1 MARFAAIAL
10 CFLAT
15 AAAAEDRGVF
25 LVDNAGTEV
34 RVATIMFK
42 DDSYE
47 LTWDESRFGDYFL
60 SMRPFKCLE
69 GPDKLWCRVPY
80 PYEIRRSLQDGD
92 LTDVEYDLMF
102 VWKKAGE
109 YGINMWNGVY
119 YQLSEKG
126 EQFEGK
132 LNEID
137 MNVLAA
143 PPEDGNLRPI
153 GPQDITEADPES
165 HWLPRLVIK

>member
-1 MARFAAIAL
+1 
-10 CFLAT
+10 
-15 AAAAEDRGVF
+15 
-25 LVDNAGTEV
+25 
-34 RVATIMFK
+34 MFK

-80 PYEIRRSLQDGD
+80 PYEIHRSLQDGD

>member
-1 MARFAAIAL
+1 MIRFAAIAL
-10 CFLAT
+10 CFVT
-15 AAAAEDRGVF
+15 TVAAAEDRGVF
-25 LVDNAGTEV
+25 LVDNAGTEL
-34 RVATIMFK
+34 RVATITVTG
-42 DDSYE
+42 DSYE
-47 LTWDESRFGDYFL
+47 LIWDEGRFGDYFL

-102 VWKKAGE
+102 VWKKTGE

-119 YQLSEKG
+119 YQLNETG
-126 EQFEGK
+126 GQFEGK

-143 PPEDGNLRPI
+143 PPENGNLRPI
-153 GPQDITEADPES
+153 RPQDVTEADPES
-165 HWLPRLVIK
+165 HWLPRLVIR